1 MAERRPK
8 AGSIVHVEFHSRDP
22 AKTRRFYGEVFGWK
36 FKDVPEMDYTLF
48 EAPSPPHGG
57 LMTPM
62 EGMPPGVLNYI
73 LSDSI
78 DDTLER
84 IEEAGGTVLSPKTEI
99 PNMGWSAVFRDPE
112 GTVQALFENK
122 PQPRGGA
129 TSRRRSTRRGG
140 TKKQGA
146 RRSGRRR

>member
-36 FKDVPEMDYTLF
+36 FKDVPKMDYTLF

-78 DDTLER
+78 DVTLER
-84 IEEAGGTVLSPKTEI
+84 IEEAGGTVLTPKTEI

-122 PQPRGGA
+122 PETRRSPQ
-129 TSRRRSTRRGG
+129 RRRSSGGPKRAKRGA
-140 TKKQGA
+140 GA
-146 RRSGRRR
+146 RRRRR